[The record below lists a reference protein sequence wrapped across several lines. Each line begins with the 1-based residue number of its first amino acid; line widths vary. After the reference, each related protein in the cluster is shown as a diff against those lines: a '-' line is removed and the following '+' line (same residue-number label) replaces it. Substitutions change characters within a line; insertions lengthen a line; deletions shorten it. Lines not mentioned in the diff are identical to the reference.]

1 MDVLGSAV
9 IFSLVYVYG
18 INRFGPITVT
28 HIIIILAVFCA
39 AKYIAGVEL
48 WQLLWVGLEKV
59 TGVIGWS
66 IRFIVYACFFTAYIC
81 KGSGLIPCTIAYL
94 LHF

>member
-28 HIIIILAVFCA
+28 HIVIILTVFCA
-39 AKYIAGVEL
+39 AKFIAGVNL
-48 WQLLWVGLEKV
+48 WQLTWVSLEKI

-66 IRFIVYACFFTAYIC
+66 IRFSVYACFFIACLVIVPYIVAC
-81 KGSGLIPCTIAYL
+81 L
-94 LHF
+94 